1 MTGLPRRS
9 DSDTFWSGVAFSV
22 KSGAR
27 VLGARIA
34 GCCGSGAGLVAMV
47 PDTSGWTNDTQPSKL
62 TGRVVFARPQPRAL
76 GQRLESRRIVCS
88 MRRKANCWDNAV
100 SESFFATLKTEL
112 VHHED
117 FRTRVEARSALFEY
131 IEVFYNR
138 TRR

>member
-47 PDTSGWTNDTQPSKL
+47 PDTSGGTNDTQPSRLKRFGGAPADAL
-62 TGRVVFARPQPRAL
+62 EADHRRRGAPLERRFEGGHMYPLRP
-76 GQRLESRRIVCS
+76 GV
-88 MRRKANCWDNAV
+88 
-100 SESFFATLKTEL
+100 
-112 VHHED
+112 
-117 FRTRVEARSALFEY
+117 
-131 IEVFYNR
+131 
-138 TRR
+138 